1 VGYVGGV
8 WLSLKS
14 DNFHDFF
21 TEYVPYGEEAVL
33 YLEEWDFRRRFPN
46 ATRNVNRRAAE
57 AREEGHQVV
66 IPSHSGLSWKASEEE
81 KEGSDVTQRGK
92 HMNAV
97 DANKTQEK
105 KRETP
110 KPKPKA
116 EPAPVEKKAA
126 KEVETKLQDKPQPV
140 AATTVKVEAVKKPA
154 LESPMVP
161 LMSTVTVEPLTV
173 DISADP
179 TVKELAR
186 IVNDLITVSNAGDTG
201 RQLAAPLEKAKAE
214 FLRLADDIA
223 KVRTEAKDH
232 AQAEINNAHA
242 EFDRVATELVQRID
256 QARAN
261 EAAQYREEFESEREK
276 LAHSYEEK
284 VKTELERANQ
294 VAQQRIRNELMEQ
307 AIELNR
313 KFLADVREL
322 VENER
327 DGRLSKLS
335 ELQAAV
341 SELDKLTGDW
351 NTIVDANLKTQQLQ
365 VALDAVRTAVEDPE
379 MPRPFLKELVVVKEL
394 ADSDPVVVA
403 AVASIS
409 PAAYQHGVPSPA
421 QMVDRFRRVASE
433 VRKASLLPEN
443 AGITSHIASVVLSKA
458 TFKKQISSR
467 GDDVESIL
475 TRAENLL
482 EEGNFDEAARE
493 MNSLQGWARLLSK
506 DWLADVRRVL
516 EVRQALDVSSFK
528 LLLSLIEMMLTCS
541 PLAQVIEAEARLR
554 CLQMA

>member
-1 VGYVGGV
+1 LVYLFLAAGVGYVGGV

-46 ATRNVNRRAAE
+46 ATRNISRRAAG
-57 AREEGHQVV
+57 AREEGQQVV
-66 IPSHSGLSWKASEEE
+66 IPSHSGLSWKPSEVA

-97 DANKTQEK
+97 DANKAQE

-110 KPKPKA
+110 KPQPKA

-126 KEVETKLQDKPQPV
+126 KEAPPPETKPQEKPQPV
-140 AATTVKVEAVKKPA
+140 TATPVKVESEKKPA

-173 DISADP
+173 DIAADP

-214 FLRLADDIA
+214 FLKLADDIA
-223 KVRTEAKDH
+223 KVRTEAKAH

-242 EFDRVATELVQRID
+242 EFDRVATELIQRID

-294 VAQQRIRNELMEQ
+294 VAEQRMRNELMEQ

-313 KFLADVREL
+313 KFLGDVREL

-327 DGRLSKLS
+327 NGRLSKIS

-341 SELDKLTGDW
+341 SELEKLTGDW

-365 VALDAVRTAVEDPE
+365 VAVDAVRAAVEDPE
-379 MPRPFLKELVVVKEL
+379 MPRPFLKELVAVKEL
-394 ADSDPVVVA
+394 ADSDPVVAA

-409 PAAYQHGVPSPA
+409 PAAYQHGVPSSA

-458 TFKKQISSR
+458 TFKKQISSS

-475 TRAENLL
+475 TRAENML

-506 DWLADVRRVL
+506 DWLADVRKVL
-516 EVRQALDVSSFK
+516 EVRQALDVRF
-528 LLLSLIEMMLTCS
+528 LLKPFPKWT
-541 PLAQVIEAEARLR
+541 
-554 CLQMA
+554 